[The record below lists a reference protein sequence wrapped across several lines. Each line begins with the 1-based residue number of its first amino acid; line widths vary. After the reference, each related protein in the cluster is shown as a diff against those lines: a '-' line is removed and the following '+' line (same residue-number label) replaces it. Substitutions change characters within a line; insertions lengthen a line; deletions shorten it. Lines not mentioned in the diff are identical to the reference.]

1 MIILAIF
8 PVAHRAVSEELAV
21 GEGLHL
27 VELGDVVEDGEEDD
41 GEDIDIPT
49 TDLERKEIDE
59 TNTIILCSLSTFSV

>member
-1 MIILAIF
+1 M
-8 PVAHRAVSEELAV
+8 